1 MAKEDIPIQES
12 TQGGVPVTDVVS
24 AQRAIQQS
32 LMGTPKEQTPEDE
45 VKYWPSNAKKLKKN

>member
-12 TQGGVPVTDVVS
+12 TQGGVPDTDVVS

-45 VKYWPSNAKKLKKN
+45 VET